1 MTADKENE
9 VMGDC
14 LRRFREGW
22 QSTPDH
28 LRGEYIVSMTTIGI
42 GLMRSNLGADF
53 TKGYLNEARADLD
66 NPAQI
71 VFIETTK
78 H

>member
-1 MTADKENE
+1 M
-9 VMGDC
+9 
-14 LRRFREGW
+14 
-22 QSTPDH
+22 PDH
-28 LRGEYIVSMTTIGI
+28 LRNQYIIAMTTIGI

-53 TKGYLNEARADLD
+53 TKGYLNEARADPG

-71 VFIETTK
+71 FFVETTE